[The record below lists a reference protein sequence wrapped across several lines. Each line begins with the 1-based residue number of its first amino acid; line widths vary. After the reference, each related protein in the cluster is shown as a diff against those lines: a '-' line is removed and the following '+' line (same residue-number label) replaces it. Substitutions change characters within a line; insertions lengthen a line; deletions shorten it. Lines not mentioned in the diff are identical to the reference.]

1 MAIDFG
7 TTYSGYAYALTK
19 EPEKVH
25 IMRKWEGMLKNKF
38 NHIRSRK
45 TETFFSVI
53 WIKIFAIGLINWICG
68 LRGRVSFDLVL
79 VELY

>member
-45 TETFFSVI
+45 TKTVFLDILHKNVPQSGTGC
-53 WIKIFAIGLINWICG
+53 AL
-68 LRGRVSFDLVL
+68 S
-79 VELY
+79 